1 MLQVNSKIDGL
12 IVTTLTDL
20 GPMPVINLSPLD
32 EASAIRL
39 STIGMTIISQDKR
52 NYRLYGPI
60 PVPETEYEALGMS
73 FSVKA
78 TETSDIRVKKSGRTS
93 NLWIIYNSN
102 NREEIFA
109 YHDELEALLNNE
121 FKQIRLE
128 SELSNEVFI
137 KTVFNKIQLILS
149 KKPFGVGLDIDRVME
164 AARKF
169 DVKKLDVALDA
180 HTIGIVVSVFDR
192 KHGPSPIMVEPPILK
207 DNFEKLLELSDL
219 AFSSGRFTENFNEEV
234 LSFFD
239 FIIDTDIRTTS
250 LTFSFSLERP
260 EARGGAENITLNIL
274 VYKPYSDLITHF
286 VKSFSD
292 LVHDIHVLMD
302 KKPNQK
308 EIIEKRLLLLRRV
321 VSAIIMAY
329 EDIYGAVEALEEEKV

>member
-1 MLQVNSKIDGL
+1 MNSKIDGL

-39 STIGMTIISQDKR
+39 STIGMTIISQDKL

-78 TETSDIRVKKSGRTS
+78 TETSDIRVKRSGRMS

-149 KKPFGVGLDIDRVME
+149 KKLFGVGLDIDKVME

-169 DVKKLDVALDA
+169 DVKKIDIALDA
-180 HTIGIVVSVFDR
+180 HTIGIVVSIFDR
-192 KHGPSPIMVEPPILK
+192 KHGPRPIVVEPPILK

-219 AFSSGRFTENFNEEV
+219 AFSSGRFTENFEEEV

-239 FIIDTDIRTTS
+239 FTIGAEVRTTS
-250 LTFSFSLERP
+250 LTFSFALERP
-260 EARGGAENITLNIL
+260 EARAGSENIALNIL
-274 VYKPYSDLITHF
+274 VYKPYTDLIMHF
-286 VKSFSD
+286 VKSFSG
-292 LVHDIHVLMD
+292 LVHDIHMLMD

-308 EIIEKRLLLLRRV
+308 DLIEERLLLLRRV

-329 EDIYGAVEALEEEKV
+329 EDIYGSIEASQEEKV